1 VLTLLHTGSW
11 EDGYRATTG
20 QAVRGPALFICFTSD
35 SDAPQAGKT
44 VMTGGAGYVRF
55 WSLGTTLTSTA
66 TSLPGTAVLC
76 GAPVFCKSDRAAVT
90 GCANGDVLVWQSGE
104 CKNTAAAAH
113 AGAVYSVAECWVSG
127 NVVTGSAD
135 GVLKVWDM
143 YTLWRYFSNEVSPR
157 LEAAVPGGAAVT
169 AVAAATDGSK
179 VAVKTASGALLEL
192 LLDSA
197 ELCCL
202 VPGAVDKMAGML
214 DGSAS
219 AITVQS
225 AVGA

>member
-1 VLTLLHTGSW
+1 MHKLHTGSW

-35 SDAPQAGKT
+35 SYVPQAGKT

-76 GAPVFCKSDRAAVT
+76 GAPLYCRSDRAAVT

-104 CKNTAAAAH
+104 CKNTATAAH
-113 AGAVYSVAECWVSG
+113 AGAVYSVAECHVSG
-127 NVVTGSAD
+127 DIITGSAD

-143 YTLWRYFSNEVSPR
+143 CTLWGYFSSDTCPR
-157 LEAAVPGGAAVT
+157 LEAAAPGGAAVT

-179 VAVKTASGALLEL
+179 VAVKTATGALLEFVL
-192 LLDSA
+192 SNA

-202 VPGAVDKMAGML
+202 VSGAVDKMTGMI
-214 DGSAS
+214 DGSAT
-219 AITVQS
+219 AVAVES